1 MKTAHLVMGLAQKK
15 NENQLLMIAHQ
26 NLRPNIRILGL
37 YLIRDVLKLSDMFDE
52 SQKYPTED
60 IIRIL
65 SNLPDFLRESMM
77 RSRLQELCA
86 KDSKTR
92 DEFIDSILEGLSS
105 ADNETLKKVIRT
117 WLVLVSKLKGSEVST
132 VFSSFISRYD
142 NDPSMYGSNYSA
154 ILLEEYQSL
163 KDDHRAILRDHLVE
177 SGIESV
183 SRQADNARF
192 T

>member
-1 MKTAHLVMGLAQKK
+1 M
-15 NENQLLMIAHQ
+15 
-26 NLRPNIRILGL
+26 
-37 YLIRDVLKLSDMFDE
+37 SDE

-65 SNLPDFLRESMM
+65 SNLPDFLRGSMM

-86 KDSKTR
+86 NDSKTR

-132 VFSSFISRYD
+132 IFFDGSFISRYE
-142 NDPSMYGSNYSA
+142 NDPSMYVSNYSA
-154 ILLEEYQSL
+154 VLLEEYQSL
-163 KDDHRAILRDHLVE
+163 NDDQRIILRDHLVE
-177 SGIESV
+177 AALNQYRG
-183 SRQADNARF
+183 RQIMLALPDKVRSALGL
-192 T
+192 